1 MKQSTPKLLVLQSL
15 QGDIMANTCFPFK
28 IKLISHTKSQNLY
41 SEIQFALHL
50 NVIKNFDE
58 FPMLQ
63 FA

>member
-1 MKQSTPKLLVLQSL
+1 M
-15 QGDIMANTCFPFK
+15 FPIQNKTHFAD
-28 IKLISHTKSQNLY
+28 TKSQNLY